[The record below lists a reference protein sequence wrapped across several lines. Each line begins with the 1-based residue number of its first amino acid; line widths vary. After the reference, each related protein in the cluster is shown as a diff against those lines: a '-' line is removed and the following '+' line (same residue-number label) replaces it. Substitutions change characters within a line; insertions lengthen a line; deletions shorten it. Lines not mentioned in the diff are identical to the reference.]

1 MSVTL
6 PIRNQYSIKDQAK
19 ANNATKFIGR
29 GSINSSTRKYAR
41 AFAELANCTEYSPED
56 KVFISAEGKR
66 PRRMVIDSELIYAAA
81 MRNVQFITDIPYHRE
96 RDYNIGEREVAALLE
111 SIGYT
116 EEVQS
121 DASTGCEYALWSTK

>member
-41 AFAELANCTEYSPED
+41 AFAELANCVDYTSED

-66 PRRMVIDSELIYAAA
+66 ARRISIDDDLICTAA
-81 MRNVQFITDIPYHRE
+81 MSKVQFITDVPYHRNRE
-96 RDYNIGEREVAALLE
+96 YNIGERDVAALLQR
-111 SIGYT
+111 IGYT
-116 EEVQS
+116 EEVQE
-121 DASTGCEYALWSTK
+121 DISTGCEYALWSIK